1 MATRATPG
9 LASHDPTPEE
19 AASLTETLEFVM
31 RGLDE
36 AQQRMLVLR
45 LEGYTVAEIS
55 QEVRRSERTVQRVL
69 GLVRKGLKRVEE
81 LAT

>member
-1 MATRATPG
+1 
-9 LASHDPTPEE
+9 
-19 AASLTETLEFVM
+19 M